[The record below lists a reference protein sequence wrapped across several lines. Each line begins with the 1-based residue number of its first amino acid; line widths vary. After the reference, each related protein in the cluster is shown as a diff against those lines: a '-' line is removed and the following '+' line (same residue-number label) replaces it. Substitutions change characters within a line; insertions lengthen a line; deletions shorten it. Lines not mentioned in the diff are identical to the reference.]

1 MHILHFFRVGSNFHC
16 NSLVFRGI
24 LLPPLFLTTF
34 RVYPRGHVYP
44 LKIAFSRRK
53 KQVPEIAKNVSV
65 HLFEST
71 VPPPYWDPTPL
82 FGYPGYCLDT
92 GGGTPQKGSFGVP
105 PGPGGT
111 LKPGFPTRGIGKKG
125 TFGVP
130 HPQKPVFDHFLGKKG
145 GKTPQKGG
153 FLGVFG
159 GFLGV
164 FRGQKSH
171 FRVPRLPGRVPPP
184 TLPRLNPMGNRP
196 GVPKNPI
203 WGTRRYPK
211 SGILDPWDPA
221 GSLNPLPGGTLAKA
235 RKVHPLRIRPPPCG
249 SGLHGR
255 VRWRCGAR
263 Q

>member
-1 MHILHFFRVGSNFHC
+1 MSLSRVPPRTRLSLENRVFKLKKTGSRNREKCFRT
-16 NSLVFRGI
+16 
-24 LLPPLFLTTF
+24 PF
-34 RVYPRGHVYP
+34 RVY
-44 LKIAFSRRK
+44 
-53 KQVPEIAKNVSV
+53 
-65 HLFEST
+65 ST
-71 VPPPYWDPTPL
+71 PPQRTPQAL

-105 PGPGGT
+105 PGPGRGP
-111 LKPGFPTRGIGKKG
+111 KPGFPTRGTGKKG

-153 FLGVFG
+153 FLGKKG
-159 GFLGV
+159 GFWGV

-203 WGTRRYPK
+203 WGTWRDPK
-211 SGILDPWDPA
+211 
-221 GSLNPLPGGTLAKA
+221 K
-235 RKVHPLRIRPPPCG
+235 
-249 SGLHGR
+249 
-255 VRWRCGAR
+255 
-263 Q
+263 